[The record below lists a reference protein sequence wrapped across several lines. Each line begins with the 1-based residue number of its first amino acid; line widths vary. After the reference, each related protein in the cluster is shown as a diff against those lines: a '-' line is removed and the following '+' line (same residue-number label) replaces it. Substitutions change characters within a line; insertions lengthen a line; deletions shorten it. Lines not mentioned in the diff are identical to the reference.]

1 MSPVPPPPGVFVP
14 SDDWTD
20 DPSFDLSPNASQLA
34 LPASPSPSSSSSHRS
49 SISRSHTSSPLR
61 QSFSSAGKS
70 SGLNLRQH
78 QKQEMDALDDD
89 FDLPEGDL
97 PPLSPRP
104 TPKSQS
110 RPRSSTAS
118 SSSSLITRTVVG
130 SGPQGV
136 GTVTKMGVTS
146 PPTRSGVM
154 AGTVKARAR
163 ALEKAWEADVDLD
176 ELDQAVDKAESVG
189 GTLRTKPS
197 FHGRPLP
204 PKDLPGEDALDGFGD
219 LDDAT
224 FKPSKLQLPPRPSPS
239 PSPSLSKT
247 GTVKLDKAA
256 GWERFGSGSSKGGSL
271 RMKPSFEGRPLAPI
285 QREQAGA
292 DALDD
297 FADFD
302 DDEATFKPPKS
313 VLPTKKASS
322 SKMKTISLESV
333 SRGGT
338 LKMQPSLEGRSLA
351 PPKHKLPGADALDDF
366 DDLDDDTFRP
376 TKSQLPPKPS
386 NPKMGSIPFDQGWE
400 NFGQVAGRRLL
411 SPPRKTRPG
420 AQALDDFPDLEDED
434 QATLKAGAT
443 IKALLPPP
451 KGNKPSVSSIPD
463 APAEDPELE
472 ADFAL
477 PLNLTNLALASQP
490 AAKPRRKGPRDS
502 AASTVVSEWDSPGAS
517 SAASGRKQGWG
528 WGSEDSPS
536 GKRKS
541 ETSATSVSDDLEKE
555 ETKKEGD
562 MLDEEEDLE
571 SGLVFEPAFFSS
583 DRAKDLNS
591 ILDRKRR
598 PQFAHQPQT
607 PPGARR
613 GGDDS
618 FEDGLMLDEP
628 GVELSRH
635 RLRAQKRARDKLP
648 APSSTLR
655 KGIQPQPQKTVVKER
670 EKAWEKQREAAWG
683 RNTPVQRE
691 RTQSSLGMSL
701 RSHSVST
708 VARETPRGAEP
719 AVTGREKEAMRS
731 RSGHLHSMLPPPP
744 PVPSSQPPT
753 PSSSRLRHQKSHY
766 QIGAPPQSPS
776 LTRKQSLSSLQ
787 DAIAERN
794 FGTHHID
801 ALPPPPVPTNRYHNS
816 TSRLTMPT
824 SSSRAKIRPPVT
836 SLFPASSPSSAS
848 TTMSDQRDRDREIR
862 SRMYSTPIPRM
873 VDVPKKSRNYGDGTE
888 LDGIDDLR
896 VEEDAREA
904 QRSMVGLG
912 LGKPSRHH
920 EPRTTSHGKEKSEKE
935 ERRKKS
941 GGTTTTGLATKKVR
955 RRGLIKHLGGTDKR
969 KVVGEMIWNP
979 NTLRWEG
986 NEAVLR
992 DFDTISSSRPALI
1005 THYTGS
1011 SVGVGGLSSPVA
1023 SVAAAAPRIVK
1034 DMQFDPVQMKW
1045 VSVHPEDDEPDPFE
1059 GMADDEDE
1067 ETGRG
1072 TIRAGAGRKY
1082 VPIGGSS
1089 SSMGS
1094 MGPGSTAATSST
1106 WSHRMASESS
1116 MATSAASWE
1125 DRASHHVGVAISSEL
1140 WSECKEAEER
1150 HRKEM
1155 KGWGLRV
1162 PSGSSEL
1169 RERERREEKRLW
1181 EIRHLAM
1188 KS

>member
-1 MSPVPPPPGVFVP
+1 MSPVPPPPGAFVP

-49 SISRSHTSSPLR
+49 SIPRSHTSSPLR
-61 QSFSSAGKS
+61 QFFSSTGRS
-70 SGLNLRQH
+70 SGLKLKH
-78 QKQEMDALDDD
+78 DQKQELDALDDD

-104 TPKSQS
+104 NHKTKPKTQS
-110 RPRSSTAS
+110 RPRSSTSS

-130 SGPQGV
+130 AGPQGV
-136 GTVTKMGVTS
+136 GTITKMGVSS
-146 PPTRSGVM
+146 PPTSSGVM

-189 GTLRTKPS
+189 GTLRSKSS
-197 FHGRPLP
+197 FHGRPLAP
-204 PKDLPGEDALDGFGD
+204 PKDMLGADALDDFGD

-224 FKPSKLQLPPRPSPS
+224 FKPPKGQLPPKASS
-239 PSPSLSKT
+239 SKM
-247 GTVKLDKAA
+247 GTIRLDKAA
-256 GWERFGSGSSKGGSL
+256 GWEKFGSASNRGGSL
-271 RMKPSFEGRPLAPI
+271 RIKPSFEGRPLAPI
-285 QREQAGA
+285 NKEQAGA

-297 FADFD
+297 LTDFD
-302 DDEATFKPPKS
+302 EDDATFKPPICK
-313 VLPTKKASS
+313 LPIKKASS
-322 SKMKTISLESV
+322 SKMNTISLESV

-338 LKMQPSLEGRSLA
+338 LKLKPSLKGRPLA
-351 PPKHKLPGADALDDF
+351 PPKKEQPGADVLDEL
-366 DDLDDDTFRP
+366 DDLDEDDSTFKP
-376 TKSQLPPKPS
+376 FKSQLPPSKS
-386 NPKMGSIPFDQGWE
+386 SKSSKMGSIDFDQGWE

-411 SPPRKTRPG
+411 SPPRKARPG
-420 AQALDDFPDLEDED
+420 AEALDDFLDLEDED

-451 KGNKPSVSSIPD
+451 KGKKQSTSSLPD
-463 APAEDPELE
+463 VPAEDPELE
-472 ADFAL
+472 ADFAI

-490 AAKPRRKGPRDS
+490 VSKPRRKGPRDS
-502 AASTVVSEWDSPGAS
+502 AASTAVSEWDSPGAS
-517 SAASGRKQGWG
+517 SAASRKGWG

-541 ETSATSVSDDLEKE
+541 ETSATSVSDGLGENE
-555 ETKKEGD
+555 ERKKED
-562 MLDEEEDLE
+562 NMMDEEENHE
-571 SGLVFEPAFFSS
+571 SGLVFEPAFFSN
-583 DRAKDLNS
+583 DRAKDLNL

-598 PQFAHQPQT
+598 PQFAPQPQT

-648 APSSTLR
+648 ASSTLR
-655 KGIQPQPQKTVVKER
+655 KGLQPQPQKTVVKER

-691 RTQSSLGMSL
+691 RTLSNLGMSL
-701 RSHSVST
+701 RSHSIST
-708 VARETPRGAEP
+708 VGRETPRGAEP
-719 AVTGREKEAMRS
+719 AVSGREKEAMRS

-744 PVPSSQPPT
+744 PPVPTSQPPT

-766 QIGAPPQSPS
+766 QLGGAPPQSPS
-776 LTRKQSLSSLQ
+776 LTRKQSLASLQ
-787 DAIAERN
+787 DAIAEKN
-794 FGTHHID
+794 FGSLD
-801 ALPPPPVPTNRYHNS
+801 PLPPPPMPTSRYHNS

-836 SLFPASSPSSAS
+836 SIFPGTSPASSS
-848 TTMSDQRDRDREIR
+848 TSDQKDRDREIR

-873 VDVPKKSRNYGDGTE
+873 VDVPKKSRDYGDGTE

-896 VEEDAREA
+896 VEEDVREA
-904 QRSMVGLG
+904 QRGMAGLG

-920 EPRTTSHGKEKSEKE
+920 EPRTSSHGKEKSEKE

-941 GGTTTTGLATKKVR
+941 GGTTTTGLATKKIR
-955 RRGLIKHLGGTDKR
+955 RRGAGLIKHLGGADKR

-1067 ETGRG
+1067 ETGGG
-1072 TIRAGAGRKY
+1072 TIRACAGRKY
-1082 VPIGGSS
+1082 VPVGGSS
-1089 SSMGS
+1089 AGSGS
-1094 MGPGSTAATSST
+1094 MAASSST

-1116 MATSAASWE
+1116 MATSTASWE
-1125 DRASHHVGVAISSEL
+1125 DRASHHVGVAISTEL
-1140 WSECKEAEER
+1140 WNECKEAEER

-1155 KGWGLRV
+1155 KGWGLRA
-1162 PSGSSEL
+1162 PTGSSEI

-1181 EIRHLAM
+1181 EIRYLAM